1 MVELASGKPDTLTRL
16 HIISCLTWQREGR
29 RSLQRQRAKLLDILE
44 TLLGYMETSKD
55 ASATLRHFHLGGQ
68 TILLDDV
75 ISVRPSLMALLAI
88 YNAGGRLSI
97 GPWYVQTDSLMVSG
111 EALVR
116 NLLLGRA
123 DLIRHG
129 MKFSTVALLPD
140 LSQYTAQIPQI
151 LRGFGIEAAFV
162 SLTQPHMPLPFRWQA
177 PDGSDIIAI
186 PYRETDTAAQAVA
199 LQRDMQPDG
208 PFVWINRCENEIN
221 LVPKI
226 NAPFG
231 LPVFHS
237 TLVEYVK
244 ALRGEFPDAMRPLL
258 QGEVQLETSIPN
270 AGRYSARIPLKQLNA
285 QAQSLLTY
293 FAERLTAISFVHG
306 AYLHQENGRALL
318 DYSWRELLANQALP
332 LLSGAC
338 SDPVSDEVRART
350 RRVEDV
356 ANHLCETALDRLPG
370 KRTTSSIA
378 SSVRETYVAVWNPH
392 ARAVEQGVSLQV
404 PLPKNVYPQTLLD
417 PQQKEVPFC
426 WENGTLHFKASTP
439 PVGYSLYTLKLT
451 DEHIDPQRLKTVQ
464 DGERIH
470 THNGL
475 IYVTNGQLNWQM
487 QNRTLNDVFNLQNG
501 GDAGSVMQYNI
512 PTPDVVVQAGMAE
525 RSEVEVSQV
534 FERLILQHRM
544 RIAPGLNEGRR
555 ERGVRLLEIK
565 TSITAYKDLPGLSFR
580 VWFQNIAHDHRLRAH
595 LRTGLRPDH
604 LMVDGP
610 FGAIRR
616 MFPPTGS
623 IGLQPMHS
631 ACGVAGSMAMLGLF
645 TRGLHEIEPIKVD
658 GQLTLA
664 LTLLRSTGW
673 LDAERTQAVPGAQH
687 THEIAAEFMLCPL
700 TANDPAGFL
709 HMAQTYQAPLQAYP
723 YSEAPAEKQRSYL
736 TLSDTRILLTAL
748 KPPQS
753 GKGLIVR
760 LLNPTHAPIDVTLSP
775 LAKLTQAW
783 RVSLAEVAHSEM
795 TLHDGK
801 VKLTIDPHQ
810 IVTLRL
816 QFADA

>member
-97 GPWYVQTDSLMVSG
+97 GPWYVQTDSLIVSG

-177 PDGSDIIAI
+177 PDGSDVLAV
-186 PYRETDTAAQAVA
+186 PYRETDTPSQAVT

-208 PFVWINRCENEIN
+208 PFVWINRVENEGA

-226 NAPFG
+226 TPPYG
-231 LPVFHS
+231 LPVYHS
-237 TLVEYVK
+237 TLMEYVK
-244 ALRGEFPDAMRPLL
+244 ALRNEFPDAMRPLL
-258 QGEVQLETSIPN
+258 QGEVQLESTISN

-285 QAQSLLTY
+285 HVQAQLTY
-293 FAERLTAISFVHG
+293 FAERLTAIAFVHG
-306 AYLHQENGRALL
+306 NYRHQENGRALL
-318 DYSWRELLANQALP
+318 DYSWRELLANQSLP

-338 SDPVSDEVRART
+338 SDSVSDEVRART

-370 KRTTSSIA
+370 KRTTSTIA
-378 SSVRETYVAVWNPH
+378 NTVRETYVAVWNPH
-392 ARAVEQGVSLQV
+392 ARTVEQGVSVQISLA
-404 PLPKNVYPQTLLD
+404 KNLFPQRLID
-417 PQQKEVPFC
+417 PQNQEIPFV
-426 WENGTLHFKASTP
+426 WDNGTLHFKARTP
-439 PVGYSLYTLKLT
+439 PVGYSLYTLKLS
-451 DEHIDPQRLKTVQ
+451 DDHIHPTHLKTVI
-464 DGERIH
+464 DGERIN

-475 IYVTNGQLNWQM
+475 MYVSNGQLNWQM
-487 QNRTLNDVFNLQNG
+487 QSRTLNDVFNLQNG
-501 GDAGSVMQYNI
+501 GDAGSVVQYQV
-512 PTPDVVVQAGMAE
+512 PTPDIVVQAGMGD

-534 FERLILQHRM
+534 FERLVLQHRM

-565 TSITAYKDLPGLSFR
+565 TAITAYKDLPGLSFR
-580 VWFQNIAHDHRLRAH
+580 VSFQNIAHDHRLRAH

-604 LMVDGP
+604 LMIDGP

-616 MFPPTGS
+616 TFPPTGS
-623 IGLQPMHS
+623 IGLQPIHS
-631 ACGVAGSMAMLGLF
+631 ACGVAGSTAMLGLF

-673 LDAERTQAVPGAQH
+673 IDAERTQPAPGAQH
-687 THEIAAEFMLCPL
+687 THEITAEFMLCPMM
-700 TANDPAGFL
+700 ANDPAGFL
-709 HMAQTYQAPLQAYP
+709 HTAQTYQAPLQAYA
-723 YSEAPAEKQRSYL
+723 YSEPPAEKQRSYL

-760 LLNPTHAPIDVTLSP
+760 LLNPTYAPIDVVLSP
-775 LAKLTQAW
+775 LAKLAQAW

-795 TLHDGK
+795 PLSDGK
-801 VKLTIDPHQ
+801 IKLTIDPHQ

-816 QFADA
+816 QFAES

>member
-1 MVELASGKPDTLTRL
+1 MVELASSKPDTLTRL

-29 RSLQRQRAKLLDILE
+29 RSLQRQRAKLLDMLE
-44 TLLGYMETSKD
+44 TLIGYMETSKD
-55 ASATLRHFHLGGQ
+55 ASATVRHFHLGGQ

-75 ISVRPSLMALLAI
+75 LSVRPTLMALLAI

-97 GPWYVQTDSLMVSG
+97 GPWYVQTDSLIVSG

-162 SLTQPHMPLPFRWQA
+162 SLRQPHMPLPFRWQA
-177 PDGSDIIAI
+177 PDGSDVLAI

-208 PFVWINRCENEIN
+208 PFVWINRCENESA

-226 NAPFG
+226 TPPFG
-231 LPVFHS
+231 LPLIHS
-237 TLVEYVK
+237 TLMEYVK

-258 QGEVQLETSIPN
+258 QGEVQLESAIPN

-285 QAQSLLTY
+285 QAQAQLTY
-293 FAERLTAISFVHG
+293 FAERLTAIAFVHG
-306 AYLHQENGRALL
+306 GYRHQENGRALL
-318 DYSWRELLANQALP
+318 DYSWRELLANQSLP

-338 SDPVSDEVRART
+338 SDPVGDEVRART

-356 ANHLCETALDRLPG
+356 AQHLCETALDTLPG
-370 KRTTSSIA
+370 KRQTSALSA
-378 SSVRETYVAVWNPH
+378 AVRETYVVVWNPH
-392 ARAVEQGVSLQV
+392 ARPVEQGVSV
-404 PLPKNVYPQTLLD
+404 PLTIPKGLSAHVLLD
-417 PQQKEVPFC
+417 PQQQEIPFT
-426 WENGTLHFKASTP
+426 WDHGVLHFRASTP
-439 PVGYSLYTLKLT
+439 PVGYSSYTLKLT
-451 DEHIDPQRLKTVQ
+451 EGHIEPYRLKTVM
-464 DGERIH
+464 DGERIN

-475 IYVTNGQLNWQM
+475 IYISNGQVHWQQ
-487 QNRTLNDVFNLQNG
+487 QNRTLQDFFNLHNG
-501 GDAGSVMQYNI
+501 GDAGSVMQYHI
-512 PTPDVVVQAGMAE
+512 PTPDVVVQAGMGE
-525 RSEVEVSQV
+525 RSEIEISQV
-534 FERLILQHRM
+534 YERLIMQHRM

-555 ERGVRLLEIK
+555 ERGVRLLEMK
-565 TSITAYKDLPGLSFR
+565 TTITAYKDLPGVSFR
-580 VWFQNIAHDHRLRAH
+580 VSFQNIAHDHRLRAH

-604 LMVDGP
+604 LLVDGP

-616 MFPPTGS
+616 LFPTTGN

-631 ACGVAGSMAMLGLF
+631 AAGVAGSTAMLGLF

-687 THEIAAEFMLCPL
+687 THEISAEFMMCPL

-709 HMAQTYQAPLQAYP
+709 HTAAAYQAPLQGYAYA
-723 YSEAPAEKQRSYL
+723 EAPTVSQRSYL
-736 TLSDTRILLTAL
+736 MLSDPRILLTAL
-748 KPPQS
+748 KPPQN

-760 LLNPTHAPIDVTLSP
+760 LLNPTYAPVDVTLTP
-775 LAKLTQAW
+775 LAKLAQAW
-783 RVSLAEVAHSEM
+783 RLSLAEVAHGE
-795 TLHDGK
+795 LPVQDGK
-801 VKLTIDPHQ
+801 LTLTIDPHQ

-816 QFADA
+816 NFDDA